1 MADERAGA
9 PQPKPGAASESK
21 ITTGGREANAAQPH
35 NAARDHG
42 GPERYPQV
50 DRTDSVQAERRSF
63 DPAADAPTPRQGA
76 GDTSAPP
83 AEGRLGPGGDPA
95 EGKR

>member
-9 PQPKPGAASESK
+9 PEPPKGVANENR
-21 ITTGGREANAAQPH
+21 IQTGGRQANAAQPL
-35 NAARDHG
+35 NAADDHG

-50 DRTDSVQAERRSF
+50 NRTDVVQGERRSF
-63 DPAADAPTPRQGA
+63 DPGGAAHDLGDEAPDFAADR
-76 GDTSAPP
+76 
-83 AEGRLGPGGDPA
+83 RLGPGGDPA